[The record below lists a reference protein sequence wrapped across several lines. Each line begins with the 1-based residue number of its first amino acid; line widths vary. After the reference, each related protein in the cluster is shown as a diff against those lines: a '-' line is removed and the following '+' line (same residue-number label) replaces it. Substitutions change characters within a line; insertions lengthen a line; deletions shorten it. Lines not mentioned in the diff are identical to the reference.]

1 MELIYIE
8 IYSFILTEK
17 FHGDIGRSLTFA
29 PEDETN
35 ISLNSWYVSFVS
47 IIYIVI
53 TIKTK
58 GNWSSSFCLFVYIYN
73 KKTSLRSLF
82 FISSHTLAD
91 LYSQDSL
98 TLVLLISL
106 TFFRFFYSLH
116 MYIFLYPM
124 LALIGYPGS
133 RKHYGNPGRRK
144 SYAVLSRASFKDSVS
159 MKRDESTFFSIW

>member
-35 ISLNSWYVSFVS
+35 ISLNSWYVSFCFYY
-47 IIYIVI
+47 IYRDNNRD
-53 TIKTK
+53 KRELEFFFL
-58 GNWSSSFCLFVYIYN
+58 SFCLYKIEDFSKI
-73 KKTSLRSLF
+73 SLF
-82 FISSHTLAD
+82 YQLAYARWFLLSRLAYARLAYLSHL
-91 LYSQDSL
+91 
-98 TLVLLISL
+98 
-106 TFFRFFYSLH
+106 FRFFYSLY

-124 LALIGYPGS
+124 LALIGCPGS